1 MIIKFSSTHRQ
12 KFKYQYKRRVSKK
25 FKVFQNP
32 FFYSKKIKLVA
43 YRTVN
48 LFFFHIKSTINYL
61 SKILSL
67 RAKLSR
73 KMRFRK
79 KKLNES
85 FQKNDLIFS
94 NANKIFTYSSQKNFK
109 IKSYYLIKN
118 KIPKY
123 LLINLPKVPLSR
135 KPLNMRMG
143 KGKGGVK
150 SWFVRVNPGV
160 LFLTINAS
168 KLRKNI
174 FIVKS
179 LFKIL
184 PLAFS
189 SNNHG
194 VLSKPSVKFNF
205 INWKY

>member
-1 MIIKFSSTHRQ
+1 MIVKFSAVHRQ
-12 KFKYQYKRRVSKK
+12 KYKYQYKSRVSKLFTAYK
-25 FKVFQNP
+25 NP
-32 FFYSKKIKLVA
+32 FNYSKKIRLIA
-43 YRTVN
+43 YRAVN

-85 FQKNDLIFS
+85 FQKTDLIFS
-94 NANKIFTYSSQKNFK
+94 NANKLFTYSQQKNFK
-109 IKSYYLIKN
+109 VKSYFLIKN
-118 KIPKY
+118 KISKY

-143 KGKGGVK
+143 KGKGGIK
-150 SWFVRVNPGV
+150 SWYIKINPGV
-160 LFLTINAS
+160 LFLTLKS
-168 KLRKNI
+168 WKLRKNI
-174 FIVKS
+174 FIVNS

-189 SNNHG
+189 SNNHSI
-194 VLSKPSVKFNF
+194 LSKPHLKFNLT
-205 INWKY
+205 N